1 MAGANLVQHNLWSY
15 TVQFLVNKKKKMK
28 RCHPDSS
35 NSDQNQVAESKQRR
49 ADTAVVF
56 EEICR
61 LARIIEDA
69 KATDP
74 NYRNPLRPDL
84 LEVERKILELLP
96 LLRPFRPAP
105 NSDSTSENN

>member
-1 MAGANLVQHNLWSY
+1 
-15 TVQFLVNKKKKMK
+15 MK

-96 LLRPFRPAP
+96 LLRPFRPAS

>member
-1 MAGANLVQHNLWSY
+1 MVIYCAV
-15 TVQFLVNKKKKMK
+15 LVNKKMK

-35 NSDQNQVAESKQRR
+35 NGDQNQVAESKQRR

-96 LLRPFRPAP
+96 LLRPFRPTP

>member
-1 MAGANLVQHNLWSY
+1 
-15 TVQFLVNKKKKMK
+15 MK

-74 NYRNPLRPDL
+74 NYRNPLRADL
-84 LEVERKILELLP
+84 LEVERRILELWP
-96 LLRPFRPAP
+96 LLSPFRPAP
-105 NSDSTSENN
+105 NSDSTSGNN

>member
-1 MAGANLVQHNLWSY
+1 
-15 TVQFLVNKKKKMK
+15 MK

-74 NYRNPLRPDL
+74 NYRNPLRSDL

>member
-1 MAGANLVQHNLWSY
+1 
-15 TVQFLVNKKKKMK
+15 MK

-35 NSDQNQVAESKQRR
+35 NSDQNQETQSKQMR

-84 LEVERKILELLP
+84 LEVERRILELLP
-96 LLRPFRPAP
+96 LLRPFRPAA
-105 NSDSTSENN
+105 NSDSMSENN

>member
-1 MAGANLVQHNLWSY
+1 
-15 TVQFLVNKKKKMK
+15 MK

-35 NSDQNQVAESKQRR
+35 NSDQNQEEQSKQMKV
-49 ADTAVVF
+49 DTAVIF

-74 NYRNPLRPDL
+74 NYRSPLRPYL
-84 LEVERKILELLP
+84 LAVERRILELLP
-96 LLRPFRPAP
+96 LLRPIRPAAS
-105 NSDSTSENN
+105 SDAMPENN

>member
-1 MAGANLVQHNLWSY
+1 
-15 TVQFLVNKKKKMK
+15 MK
-28 RCHPDSS
+28 RCHPSS
-35 NSDQNQVAESKQRR
+35 SDSDQNQETQSKQMK

-74 NYRNPLRPDL
+74 NYRSPLRPDL
-84 LEVERKILELLP
+84 IEVENKILELLP
-96 LLRPFRPAP
+96 LLKRSRPAA
-105 NSDSTSENN
+105 NSDSMPENN

>member
-1 MAGANLVQHNLWSY
+1 
-15 TVQFLVNKKKKMK
+15 MK

-35 NSDQNQVAESKQRR
+35 DSDQNQETQSKQMR

-74 NYRNPLRPDL
+74 NYRSPLRPDL
-84 LEVERKILELLP
+84 LEVERRILELLP
-96 LLRPFRPAP
+96 LLNPFRPAA
-105 NSDSTSENN
+105 NSDSMSENN

>member
-1 MAGANLVQHNLWSY
+1 
-15 TVQFLVNKKKKMK
+15 MK

-35 NSDQNQVAESKQRR
+35 NSDQNQETQSKHMRP
-49 ADTAVVF
+49 DTAVIF

-74 NYRNPLRPDL
+74 NYRSPLRPDL
-84 LEVERKILELLP
+84 LEVERRILELLP
-96 LLRPFRPAP
+96 LLKPIRPAAS
-105 NSDSTSENN
+105 SDAMPENN

>member
-1 MAGANLVQHNLWSY
+1 
-15 TVQFLVNKKKKMK
+15 MK
-28 RCHPDSS
+28 RCHPSS
-35 NSDQNQVAESKQRR
+35 SDSDQNQETQSKQMK

-74 NYRNPLRPDL
+74 NYRSPLRPDL
-84 LEVERKILELLP
+84 IEVENKILELLP
-96 LLRPFRPAP
+96 LLRRSRPAA
-105 NSDSTSENN
+105 NSDSMPENN

>member
-1 MAGANLVQHNLWSY
+1 
-15 TVQFLVNKKKKMK
+15 MK

-35 NSDQNQVAESKQRR
+35 NSDQNQEEQSKQMKV
-49 ADTAVVF
+49 DTAVIF

-74 NYRNPLRPDL
+74 NYRSPLRPDL
-84 LEVERKILELLP
+84 LAVERRILELLP
-96 LLRPFRPAP
+96 LLRPIRPAAS
-105 NSDSTSENN
+105 SDAMPENN

>member
-1 MAGANLVQHNLWSY
+1 
-15 TVQFLVNKKKKMK
+15 MK

-35 NSDQNQVAESKQRR
+35 NSDQNQEEQSKQMKV
-49 ADTAVVF
+49 DTAVIF

-74 NYRNPLRPDL
+74 NYRSPLRPDL
-84 LEVERKILELLP
+84 LEVERRILELLP
-96 LLRPFRPAP
+96 LLTPFRPAA
-105 NSDSTSENN
+105 NSDSMSENN

>member
-1 MAGANLVQHNLWSY
+1 
-15 TVQFLVNKKKKMK
+15 MK

-69 KATDP
+69 KAADP
-74 NYRNPLRPDL
+74 NLLTTSPVRPDL
-84 LEVERKILELLP
+84 IEVENKILELLP
-96 LLRPFRPAP
+96 LLRPFRPAA
-105 NSDSTSENN
+105 NSDSMSENN

>member
-1 MAGANLVQHNLWSY
+1 
-15 TVQFLVNKKKKMK
+15 MK

-35 NSDQNQVAESKQRR
+35 NSDQNQETQSKQMK

-69 KATDP
+69 KAADP
-74 NYRNPLRPDL
+74 NLLTTSPFRPDL
-84 LEVERKILELLP
+84 KEVEDKILELLP
-96 LLRPFRPAP
+96 LLRPFRPVAS
-105 NSDSTSENN
+105 SDAMPENN

>member
-1 MAGANLVQHNLWSY
+1 
-15 TVQFLVNKKKKMK
+15 MK

-35 NSDQNQVAESKQRR
+35 NSDQNQETQSKQMR

-74 NYRNPLRPDL
+74 NYRNPLRADL
-84 LEVERKILELLP
+84 LEVERRILELLP
-96 LLRPFRPAP
+96 LLNRSRPAA
-105 NSDSTSENN
+105 NSDSMSENN

>member
-1 MAGANLVQHNLWSY
+1 MAGANLKQTQS
-15 TVQFLVNKKKKMK
+15 LVIYCAVLVTKKMK

>member
-1 MAGANLVQHNLWSY
+1 
-15 TVQFLVNKKKKMK
+15 MK
-28 RCHPDSS
+28 RCHPDSG
-35 NSDQNQVAESKQRR
+35 NSDQNQETEYKLMR

-74 NYRNPLRPDL
+74 NYRSPLRPDL

>member
-1 MAGANLVQHNLWSY
+1 
-15 TVQFLVNKKKKMK
+15 MK

-105 NSDSTSENN
+105 NSDSTSENIKLLNSSSLVNPVVYIIL

>member
-1 MAGANLVQHNLWSY
+1 
-15 TVQFLVNKKKKMK
+15 MK

-35 NSDQNQVAESKQRR
+35 NSDQNQEAQSKQMKV
-49 ADTAVVF
+49 DTAVIF

-74 NYRNPLRPDL
+74 NYRSPLRPDL
-84 LEVERKILELLP
+84 LEVESKILELLP
-96 LLRPFRPAP
+96 LLRPFRPVAS
-105 NSDSTSENN
+105 SDAMPENN

>member
-1 MAGANLVQHNLWSY
+1 
-15 TVQFLVNKKKKMK
+15 MK

-35 NSDQNQVAESKQRR
+35 NGDQNQVAESKQRR
-49 ADTAVVF
+49 ADPAVVF

>member
-1 MAGANLVQHNLWSY
+1 
-15 TVQFLVNKKKKMK
+15 MK

-35 NSDQNQVAESKQRR
+35 NSDQNQEEQSKQMKV
-49 ADTAVVF
+49 DTAVIF

-74 NYRNPLRPDL
+74 NYRSPLRPDL
-84 LEVERKILELLP
+84 LEVERRILELLP
-96 LLRPFRPAP
+96 LLRPFRPAA
-105 NSDSTSENN
+105 NSDSMSENN